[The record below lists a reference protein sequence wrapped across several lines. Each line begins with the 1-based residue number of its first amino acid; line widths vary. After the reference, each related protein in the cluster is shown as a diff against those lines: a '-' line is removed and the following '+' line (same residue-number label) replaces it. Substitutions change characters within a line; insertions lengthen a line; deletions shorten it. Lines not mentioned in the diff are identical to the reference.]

1 MALRWLP
8 NLTPTETIPGLVFE
22 EPEHHLM
29 ALPIRTLPQLSI
41 NLFSG
46 GKHAGGQVPIQDVL
60 IVPAS
65 AHTVD
70 EALSMMFE
78 IYQCA
83 AELVRRKYGIRALTA
98 DEFFRVTR
106 KVKGFHGM
114 LTQGRNFL
122 LTLVP

>member
-1 MALRWLP
+1 HGESWVLKQALPQLRVPTAWFSSPSRNHAEAMALRWLP

-22 EPEHHLM
+22 EPEHHLL

-65 AHTVD
+65 LRAVD
-70 EALSMMFE
+70 ETLSMMFE

-83 AELVRRKYGIRALTA
+83 AELVL
-98 DEFFRVTR
+98 
-106 KVKGFHGM
+106 
-114 LTQGRNFL
+114 
-122 LTLVP
+122 